1 MKKIISIVSAIAM
14 VATMATSFV
23 SVSAGSE
30 DGFVG
35 SIATTSAVATKLTAS
50 QFKEIAEEDLAP
62 GMVPY
67 KVEFSLGSIG
77 DLTCTKKQGKYSGR
91 KLVSA
96 QLVIPSLKAN
106 DKVNADYVWL
116 TENAFNGIV
125 TEGFKENDYTLAYA
139 AAAVGGAYPLET
151 VTSAVTAVD
160 GVYTVLMTLNTEETV
175 TIDYEMRAGVNTYT
189 SNAVTG
195 GENEAYKATGTIT
208 FGEVA
213 KATLD
218 KVEIA
223 GEATRDM
230 KVGGDTITLSATAKN
245 TDDTANTTA
254 KITWSSDASTIA
266 SVDENGVVT
275 AVAEGTAVITAT
287 AKDGDITKTAS
298 VTVNVAKADPKL
310 TTIEVSGADTVEAE
324 STITLTATGKD
335 QYGEV
340 IAADFTWESND
351 PAVATVVNGVV
362 TGVSE
367 GTAKITAKSGS
378 VVSNE
383 FEVTVTA
390 KAPAGPSFEGEG
402 AGTQVKDG
410 ENVIGYVWPS
420 AKIKNFKAGKY
431 TITFTAGEDSTK
443 RGLSF
448 DAIDTNGDVGF
459 VVVLNT
465 SKGSVSMTIGYDA
478 E

>member
-30 DGFVG
+30 DEFVG

-50 QFKEIAEEDLAP
+50 QFEEIAEEDLAA

-77 DLTCTKKQGKYSGR
+77 DLTCTRKQGKYSGR

-116 TENAFNGIV
+116 TENAFNSVV

-139 AAAVGGAYPLET
+139 AAAVSGAYPLET
-151 VTSAVTAVD
+151 VSSAVRTVD
-160 GVYTVLMTLNTEETV
+160 GVYTVLMTLNTEKTV

-189 SNAVTG
+189 SSTITG
-195 GENEAYKATGTIT
+195 GENEAYIATGTIT
-208 FGEVA
+208 FGEA
-213 KATLD
+213 ATLD
-218 KVEIA
+218 KVKIA
-223 GEATRDM
+223 DDAVRNM
-230 KVGGDTITLSATAKN
+230 KVGGDNITLEAKAYN
-245 TDDTANTTA
+245 TDEAENTAA
-254 KITWSSDASTIA
+254 KITWSSDTPAVAT
-266 SVDENGVVT
+266 VDATTGVVT

-287 AKDGDITKTAS
+287 AKDGEITKTAS

-310 TTIEVSGADTVEAE
+310 AKIEVSGANTVEAE

-335 QYGEV
+335 QYGED
-340 IAADFTWESND
+340 IAADFTWESD
-351 PAVATVVNGVV
+351 DTTVATVVNGVV

-378 VVSNE
+378 VVSDE

-390 KAPAGPSFEGEG
+390 KAPTGPSFEGDG
-402 AGTQVKDG
+402 AGTQVKGG

-431 TITFTAGEDSTK
+431 SITFTAGEDSTK